1 MRSATSRAAASCG
14 IKIVFHRLLC
24 WPLVLVNLLAPF
36 RSLTTKQRHAFAACF
51 LGWSLDAFDYF
62 ILVFCVSAIATDFRV
77 ARSAVA
83 EALALTLAFRP
94 LGALLFGWMAD
105 RIGRRPTLIFNI
117 LAYSVLELACAFT
130 PSLHVL
136 LILRALFGIAMG
148 GEWGVG
154 AALAFETLPK
164 DNRGFFS
171 GLLQEGYSVGYLVAA
186 AAFGLL
192 FASIGWRGMFVFGAA
207 PALLAGYIG
216 WKVEESPAWQLGS
229 GARAAGIS
237 FSGLWQGI
245 RAHLPLFLFLVVLM
259 AGFNSFSHGSQDLHP
274 AFLQNDHHFD
284 PHTVSVIGIVLA
296 LGAISGGIAFG
307 SLSERWGRKRAIIT
321 AALLVIPVT
330 PLAMLAHGRIALA
343 AGAFLVQFMVQG
355 AWGVIPV
362 YLSEISP
369 GPVRATFPGVVYQL
383 GNLIASRV
391 PIIQAH
397 AAERLG
403 SYGLVLAISTIAA
416 GLFIAAVMSLARES
430 RGAEITA

>member
-1 MRSATSRAAASCG
+1 MLASD
-14 IKIVFHRLLC
+14 
-24 WPLVLVNLLAPF
+24 LVNLLGPF
-36 RSLTTKQRHAFAACF
+36 RSLTATQRHAFAACF

-77 ARSAVA
+77 AVSAVA
-83 EALALTLAFRP
+83 EALVLTLAFRP

-105 RIGRRPTLIFNI
+105 RVGRRPTLIVNI

-154 AALAFETLPK
+154 AALAFETLPRE
-164 DNRGFFS
+164 NRGFFS

-192 FASIGWRGMFVFGAA
+192 FSSIGWRGMFLVGAA
-207 PALLAGYIG
+207 PALVAGYIG
-216 WKVEESPAWQLGS
+216 WKVEESPAWQQGS
-229 GARAAGIS
+229 GARAAAGLS
-237 FSGLWQGI
+237 LSGLWQGV
-245 RAHLPLFLFLVVLM
+245 RSHLPLFLFLVVLM
-259 AGFNSFSHGSQDLHP
+259 SGFNSFSHGSQDLHP
-274 AFLQNDHHFD
+274 LFLQSDHHFD

-296 LGAISGGIAFG
+296 LGAICGGIVFG
-307 SLSERWGRKRAIIT
+307 ALSEKWGRKRAIIT

-330 PLAMLAHGRIALA
+330 PLAMLSHGRLALGL
-343 AGAFLVQFMVQG
+343 GAFLVQFMVQG

-391 PIIQAH
+391 PSIQAH
-397 AAERLG
+397 AAERTG
-403 SYGLVLAISTIAA
+403 SYGPVLAMSTIAA
-416 GLFIAAVMSLARES
+416 GLFIAAVMAFARES
-430 RGAEITA
+430 RGAEITT